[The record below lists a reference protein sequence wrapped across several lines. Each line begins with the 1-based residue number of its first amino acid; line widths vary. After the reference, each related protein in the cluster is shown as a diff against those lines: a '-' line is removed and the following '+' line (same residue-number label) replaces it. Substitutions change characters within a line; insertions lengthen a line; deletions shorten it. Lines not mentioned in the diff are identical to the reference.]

1 MISIVFE
8 FTTKHGVFRDALH
21 LPEDH
26 TFTEDEINAMKQQR
40 LENWLN
46 IVENPPPPPQ
56 PETVVIDGV
65 TYEEVVVD
73 GRVLLKPVTAS
84 E

>member
-8 FTTKHGVFRDALH
+8 FTTKHGIFKDALH
-21 LPEDH
+21 LPDDH
-26 TFTEDEINAMKQQR
+26 SYTEEEINEMKQQR
-40 LENWLN
+40 LDNWLY

-56 PETVVIDGV
+56 SETVVIDGV
-65 TYEEVVVD
+65 AYEEVVVD
-73 GRVLLKPVTAS
+73 GRVLLKPVS

>member
-40 LENWLN
+40 LDNWLN
-46 IVENPPPPPQ
+46 IVENPPPPP
-56 PETVVIDGV
+56 PSTVEIDGV
-65 TYEEVVVD
+65 TYEKVEYE
-73 GRVLLKPVTAS
+73 GQILLKPVTVS

>member
-21 LPEDH
+21 LPADH
-26 TFTEDEINAMKQQR
+26 AFTEEEIAAMKQQR
-40 LENWLN
+40 LDSWLN
-46 IVENPPPPPQ
+46 IVENPSPPPPDTI
-56 PETVVIDGV
+56 EIDGV
-65 TYEEVVVD
+65 TYEKVEVD
-73 GRVLLKPVTAS
+73 GQILLKPVS

>member
-26 TFTEDEINAMKQQR
+26 SFTEEDINAMKQQR
-40 LENWLN
+40 LDSWLN
-46 IVENPPPPPQ
+46 IVENPSPPPP
-56 PETVVIDGV
+56 PDTVEIDGV
-65 TYEEVVVD
+65 TYEKVEVD
-73 GRVLLKPVTAS
+73 GQILLKPVS